1 MNPLISDKLIEQLI
15 CHSHHPAHFKDE
27 RDKYIFSNAA
37 NDALFTTKNLQSI
50 IGGTIWDLNAYMK
63 PYWGNMASDISA
75 LESEVKLNQQVYF
88 NRQKSFLNTQGLLVV
103 QTVTKYPIVGINNKT
118 IGVLSSGEI
127 ITNQL
132 NLFELFNQYLQLY
145 SDNYQARLYFLIHLG
160 IDKKFYEFPTT
171 QEIKVLI
178 AKKIYHQTK
187 LIANY
192 LNIEIKTAE
201 SHLYKL
207 KVKLKISLNELIL
220 SIK

>member
-1 MNPLISDKLIEQLI
+1 M
-15 CHSHHPAHFKDE
+15 
-27 RDKYIFSNAA
+27 
-37 NDALFTTKNLQSI
+37 
-50 IGGTIWDLNAYMK
+50 
-63 PYWGNMASDISA
+63 
-75 LESEVKLNQQVYF
+75 
-88 NRQKSFLNTQGLLVV
+88 V
-103 QTVTKYPIVGINNKT
+103 QTVTKYPIVGIKNKT
-118 IGVLSSGEI
+118 IGVLSTGEI

-160 IDKKFYEFPTT
+160 VDKEFYELPTS
-171 QEIKVLI
+171 QEMKVLI
-178 AKKIYHQTK
+178 AKKTYHQTK
-187 LIANY
+187 LIANC